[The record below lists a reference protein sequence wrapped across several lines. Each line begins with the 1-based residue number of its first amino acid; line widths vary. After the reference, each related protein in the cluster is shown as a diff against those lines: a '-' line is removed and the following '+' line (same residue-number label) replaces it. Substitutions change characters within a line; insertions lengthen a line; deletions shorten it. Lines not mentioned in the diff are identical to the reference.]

1 MTPLARTLEAVLLI
15 VLSLAA
21 GYLCR
26 RRRVLPPALAP
37 QISRTGLTFLSP
49 VVTFLVMWALEP
61 VGWGAAALPLICVL
75 CILLMWP
82 PAAALGRRLFSD
94 PASQAPWAI
103 CAMFSNQGTTYGTFL
118 CYIALGA
125 QGAALAT
132 IFVLPF
138 MPTLYLLGF
147 FLAGRYTGRV
157 TSPWHALAHTFRHG
171 YSRNPLV
178 GVALGLLMHLA
189 IPHLPHLGHHAIDVL
204 VPLDTAI
211 QLFAIGLTLRFC
223 VIGAY
228 LRPVVIIHALKFLLT
243 PLLGL
248 GLATAFG
255 LWGRADNQMVKVVLI
270 QCSTPVAILSLV
282 IAQATRLNVDL
293 ANSLWITTNLFAAA
307 WAPVVLWV
315 ARML

>member
-1 MTPLARTLEAVLLI
+1 MTPFAKTLEAVLVI
-15 VLSLAA
+15 VLSLVA

-26 RRRVLPPALAP
+26 RRGLLTPSRAP

-49 VVTFLVMWALEP
+49 AVTFLVMWALAP

-82 PAAALGRRLFSD
+82 PAAGLGRRLFPEPGSR
-94 PASQAPWAI
+94 AAWTI

-147 FLAGRYTGRV
+147 SLAGRYTGRV
-157 TSPWHALAHTFRHG
+157 ASPWHALAHTFRHG
-171 YSRNPLV
+171 YSRNPLIGIV
-178 GVALGLLMHLA
+178 LGLLMRLLV
-189 IPHLPHLGHHAIDVL
+189 PELPQVGHRALEVL

-211 QLFAIGLTLRFC
+211 QLFAIGLTLRLS
-223 VIGAY
+223 VIGGY
-228 LRPVVIIHALKFLLT
+228 LRPVVVMHALKFLLT

-248 GLATAFG
+248 GVTATLG
-255 LWGRADNQMVKVVLI
+255 LWGQAENQMVKVVLI

-293 ANSLWITTNLFAAA
+293 ANSLWLTTNLFAAA

-315 ARML
+315 ARLL